1 MRDGNNGPFTNNP
14 SGSDPDAQ
22 GTSVNR
28 LEQAL
33 GGRPLIVYLVLFAG
47 AGALLVLLMIVWISA
62 TGGGEEE
69 RPICLDISAADAQAA
84 ILAGKVSR
92 VDIVVDRQHPDVGPT
107 AVQLELSDQSC
118 RRLAP
123 TGADNRDAAY
133 QVVGVVYVYNSTGEQ
148 RIRIHTKREDVPNQF
163 LVTSTAV
170 PTETPTLAPT
180 VVPTETP
187 TSLPT
192 ATTPP
197 QPTSTATPTVEPTIT
212 LPPTQTFA
220 PSELTQTP

>member
-1 MRDGNNGPFTNNP
+1 MRDGNNSQFTND
-14 SGSDPDAQ
+14 SSSQDPDSS

-33 GGRPLIVYLVLFAG
+33 GGRPLMVYLVLFAG
-47 AGALLVLLMIVWISA
+47 AGALLVLLLIVWISA

-69 RPICLDISAADAQAA
+69 HPICLDISATDAQTA
-84 ILAGKVSR
+84 ILAGEVSR
-92 VDIVVDRQHPDVGPT
+92 VDIVVDREHPDVGPT
-107 AVQLELSDQSC
+107 AVQLELTDQSC

-148 RIRIHTKREDVPNQF
+148 RIRIHTKREDVPNEF
-163 LVTSTAV
+163 LVTSTAL
-170 PTETPTLAPT
+170 PTETATLEPT
-180 VVPTETP
+180 VPPTETLVPPP
-187 TSLPT
+187 TETFTPEPT
-192 ATTPP
+192 H
-197 QPTSTATPTVEPTIT
+197 TATVEPTIT

-220 PSELTQTP
+220 PTELSPTT